1 MKNIKRRLYDVLLVI
16 LLIGFLLIPMC
27 VLEHAADPKKE
38 VVKKER
44 YVGPVTKGD
53 NFKNRY
59 DIFYDSIDVEIV
71 TVEKNNVPEVAA
83 SYEEPEPEYIKVN
96 STGYFNKYNA
106 HCADGTWPTPGVLA
120 GKREWIGKSVD
131 LYDSE
136 YNHMG
141 TYTFHD
147 VGYGR
152 SIGYGNSKLRKGA
165 CLGDIEAGVTIDI
178 FFSTEVECNSYGR
191 KDIYMV
197 WR

>member
-1 MKNIKRRLYDVLLVI
+1 MKNFKGKLYDVLLI
-16 LLIGFLLIPMC
+16 CLLIVFLLMPMYI
-27 VLEHAADPKKE
+27 LETATEPTKE

-44 YVGPVTKGD
+44 YVGPGTKGD
-53 NFKNRY
+53 NFKDRY
-59 DIFYDSIDVEIV
+59 DIFYDNIDAEIV
-71 TVEKNNVPEVAA
+71 TVEKNDTPEVAA
-83 SYEEPEPEYIKVN
+83 SYEEPEYIKVG

-106 HCADGTWPTPGVLA
+106 HCADGTWPEPGVLA

-147 VGYGR
+147 VGYGK

-165 CLGDIEAGVTIDI
+165 CLGDIEVGVTIDI
-178 FFSTEVECNSYGR
+178 FFNTEAECSKYGR